1 MNLIDEIKNG
11 ESERLEFKEVP
22 NVDSG
27 KWLKTAVAF
36 ANCRGG
42 RILFGV
48 TNAGEIKGLNG
59 NLFALKD

>member
-11 ESERLEFKEVP
+11 ESERLEFKEIP

-42 RILFGV
+42 RVLFGV
-48 TNAGEIKGLNG
+48 TNAGEIRYNG
-59 NLFALKD
+59 SWAS

>member
-11 ESERLEFKEVP
+11 ESERLEFKEIP

-27 KWLKTAVAF
+27 KWLKTDVAF

-42 RILFGV
+42 RVLFGV
-48 TNAGEIKGLNG
+48 TNAGEIR
-59 NLFALKD
+59 